1 MPKTLSSL
9 ARFDGDITSKKFIR
23 NIRQY
28 NCLFAFTSM
37 GAQIDNSVNDGRG
50 PPLFKICGQVHHR
63 IGSLLPPDG
72 SSPKF
77 IQLYIYDTA
86 NEIQNRMNSLGN
98 DDINDGGLDPVV
110 VNGLIKMLDDHN
122 PFAKKKSAWQEIV

>member
-1 MPKTLSSL
+1 
-9 ARFDGDITSKKFIR
+9 
-23 NIRQY
+23 
-28 NCLFAFTSM
+28 M
-37 GAQIDNSVNDGRG
+37 GAHIDNPVNDGRG
-50 PPLFKICGQVHHR
+50 PPLFKICGQVHYR

-86 NEIQNRMNSLGN
+86 NEVQNRMNCLG
-98 DDINDGGLDPVV
+98 DDINSQDNLDSDI

-122 PFAKKKSAWQEIV
+122 LLGPCFVAEGPTGRNSFG

>member
-1 MPKTLSSL
+1 MQYYNCCKGGKVSIPPYRPRPEPLATL
-9 ARFDGDITSKKFIR
+9 ARFNGDLASKRFIR

-63 IGSLLPPDG
+63 IGSLLPIDG
-72 SSPKF
+72 SPPQF
-77 IQLYIYDTA
+77 LQLYIYDTA
-86 NEIQNRMNSLGN
+86 NEIDNRLTMS
-98 DDINDGGLDPVV
+98 
-110 VNGLIKMLDDHN
+110 
-122 PFAKKKSAWQEIV
+122 